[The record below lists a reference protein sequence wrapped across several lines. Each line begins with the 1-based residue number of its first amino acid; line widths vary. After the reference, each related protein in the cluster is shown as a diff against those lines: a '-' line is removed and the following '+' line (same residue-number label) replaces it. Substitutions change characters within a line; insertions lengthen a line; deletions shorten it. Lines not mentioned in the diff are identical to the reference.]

1 MYMKKVEFGYANES
15 NPRGSFEGIGLAEGA
30 KGAVAAEFVDVMR
43 MNGRD
48 YLITK
53 ITEAFRNSEQ
63 EIGRFDVRR
72 ALVDLF
78 PDGSSIMFLDQL
90 HSSDCIDLEEL
101 LNSDKAKNLME
112 RGVSVKDICGAGNAP
127 ASFVIATHADLV
139 LATAIRHEVFEEKMA
154 LLSRCRGSFTD
165 MRMELESLQKA
176 KEEEVKRTF

>member
-43 MNGRD
+43 MNGSN
-48 YLITK
+48 YLITR
-53 ITEAFRNSEQ
+53 ITEVFKSSEQ
-63 EIGRFDVRR
+63 DVGKIDVRR

-78 PDGSSIMFLDQL
+78 SDGSSLMFLDQL
-90 HSSDCIDLEEL
+90 HSSDCIKLEEL
-101 LNSDKAKNLME
+101 LNSDKAKNLMD
-112 RGVSVKDICGAGNAP
+112 RGVSVKEICGGANAP
-127 ASFVIATHADLV
+127 ASFVVATHADLV
-139 LATAIRHEVFEEKMA
+139 LATAIRHEIFEEKMA

-176 KEEEVKRTF
+176 KEEVKRTF